1 MDYPIRAEYI
11 EPLYIDFKT
20 KKPFDP
26 ITKKPADLKVF
37 LIPPKKKKK
46 KEPKFIIPDWATDLK
61 AMNTTIQTVE
71 ELLKSYE
78 ELQLEKAFVDKCNE
92 AIVRMK
98 KELKFRRG
106 MEVQDGII
114 AEYKLAQKKKK

>member
-1 MDYPIRAEYI
+1 
-11 EPLYIDFKT
+11 
-20 KKPFDP
+20 
-26 ITKKPADLKVF
+26 
-37 LIPPKKKKK
+37 
-46 KEPKFIIPDWATDLK
+46 
-61 AMNTTIQTVE
+61 
-71 ELLKSYE
+71 
-78 ELQLEKAFVDKCNE
+78 LQLEKAFVDKCNE